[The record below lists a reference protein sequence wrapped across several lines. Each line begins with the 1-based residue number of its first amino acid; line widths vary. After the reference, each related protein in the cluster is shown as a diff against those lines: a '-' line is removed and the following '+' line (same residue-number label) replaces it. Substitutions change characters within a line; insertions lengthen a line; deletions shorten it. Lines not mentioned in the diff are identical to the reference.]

1 MRPALIVAVYRNA
14 LTAFLV
20 ACALWCAT
28 AVHTQT
34 RSAGDPVDAVV
45 RRLERVLTGGDKA
58 AFPALFDASVSQEA
72 IFQHSLDFFYPD
84 AVRIAL
90 FERNRSPLEGVPAGD
105 GFRIVVE
112 FFMET
117 KGQARIVT
125 AGLDIKRPRGGDADS
140 WRISGIDEISS
151 INGLF
156 KLRLNTAT
164 PQSVRNLELR
174 AEDAII
180 AMQEG
185 LLFRVECDAGVTGL
199 VLVGRGELRFSP
211 APATERGQLRIF
223 SGADSLNAAFET
235 AYIRLQPRE
244 YANQIS
250 SATLTDAPPDPAAI
264 RRAQDVFRREST
276 KSFGVDVGD
285 MSKETW
291 HLLPNGDD
299 LVAEMDTRRFD
310 TLTYLRS
317 GQQAEDVSLFRRSD
331 RKTITLYPSV
341 AKLAARGRFYSDD
354 ATREYDVLDYAV
366 TAAIDPQRQS
376 IRARARLSIRVRS
389 SALPTMYVRLA
400 DSLAVT
406 SVSSVEYGRLLHLRL
421 DGQNMIAV
429 NMPHTL
435 LQDSDLTLIVEY
447 AGRVES
453 QSLDIDTVRADALPA
468 SSVTPESKYLLS
480 NRSYWYPQNPIGDY
494 ATASL
499 RLTVPNDFR
508 VVASGEPVADDVL
521 APPTEG
527 ASVNGNT
534 FTFRANQPLR
544 YLAFIVSRM
553 SKVAERR
560 IEVGNETAGAGGD
573 AIAMTIEANP
583 RLHARARNYQQPVED
598 ILRFYTSVVGDAP
611 YASATIALTES
622 DLPGGHSPAYFSLVN
637 EPAQLGVSTWRS
649 DPAAFEGFPEF
660 FLAHELAHQ
669 WWGQAVGWKNYHEQ
683 WLSEGFAQ
691 YFAAMYA
698 QKTRGDRVFVDM
710 LRQFRRHAMEQSPQG
725 PVYLGYRLGHL
736 KSDLKVFR
744 ALVYNKGASALH
756 MLRRLLGDE
765 IFFRGIRLFYEDQ
778 RFKKAGTDD
787 LERAM
792 ETASGRVLDRFFDRW
807 IYNAE
812 VPRVSFHS
820 TIADKRVTV
829 EFEQIGNVI
838 FDIPVT
844 VRLVMVNGQTR
855 DVMVPLTDKQVTR
868 AIPTD
873 MAVREVQVNR
883 DFAALAEFE
892 ER

>member
-1 MRPALIVAVYRNA
+1 MRTALIV
-14 LTAFLV
+14 L
-20 ACALWCAT
+20 ACGLWCAT
-28 AVHTQT
+28 AAHTQS
-34 RSAGDPVDAVV
+34 RSASDPVDAVV
-45 RRLERVLTGGDKA
+45 RRLERVLTSGDKA
-58 AFPALFDASVSQEA
+58 AFPALFDASVSEDKVT
-72 IFQHSLDFFYPD
+72 QHSFDLFFPN
-84 AVRIAL
+84 AVRIAV

-105 GFRIVVE
+105 GFRVVVE

-125 AGLDIKRPRGGDADS
+125 AGLDIKRPPGGDAES
-140 WRISGIDEISS
+140 WRISGIDEISA
-151 INGLF
+151 IDGLY
-156 KLRLNTAT
+156 KLRLNTTT

-180 AMQEG
+180 AMQDG
-185 LLFRVECDAGVTGL
+185 LLFRVECDQGVTGI

-235 AYIRLQPRE
+235 AYIRLQPLE
-244 YANQIS
+244 YTNQMAT
-250 SATLTDAPPDPAAI
+250 ATLTDAAADPAAA
-264 RRAQDVFRREST
+264 RRAQDVFRRESSR
-276 KSFGVDVGD
+276 SFGVDVSD
-285 MSKETW
+285 MSKDTW

-299 LVAEMDTRRFD
+299 FLAEVDTRRFD
-310 TLTYLRS
+310 TLTYLRAN
-317 GQQAEDVSLFRRSD
+317 QQAEDVSLFRRSD
-331 RKTITLYPSV
+331 RKTITLYSSV

-354 ATREYDVLDYAV
+354 ASREYDVLDYAV
-366 TAAIDPQRQS
+366 TAGIDPQRQL
-376 IRARARLSIRVRS
+376 IRGRARLSIRVRS
-389 SALPTMYVRLA
+389 TALPTMYVRLA
-400 DSLAVT
+400 DSLAVS

-453 QSLDIDTVRADALPA
+453 QSLDIDTVRADSIPE
-468 SSVTPESKYLLS
+468 SVVTPESKYLLS

-499 RLTVPNDFR
+499 RLTVPNDYR
-508 VVASGEPVADDVL
+508 VVASGEPVADAGTL
-521 APPTEG
+521 PPTDG
-527 ASVNGNT
+527 ATVQSGNT
-534 FTFRANQPLR
+534 FAFRANQPLR
-544 YLAFIVSRM
+544 YLAFVASRM
-553 SKVAERR
+553 SKVAERK
-560 IEVGNETAGAGGD
+560 IEVSRETAGAGGD
-573 AIAMTIEANP
+573 SIAMTIEANP
-583 RLHARARNYQQPVED
+583 RLQSRGRNYQQPTED
-598 ILRFYTSVVGDAP
+598 ILRFYTSLVGDAP
-611 YASATIALTES
+611 YASATVALTES
-622 DLPGGHSPAYFSLVN
+622 ELPGGHSPAYFALMN
-637 EPAQLGVSTWRS
+637 EPAQLGITTWRN
-649 DPAAFEGFPEF
+649 DPAAFDGFPEF

-710 LRQFRRHAMEQSPQG
+710 LGKFRRFAMEQSPQG

-736 KSDLKVFR
+736 KSDLKIFR
-744 ALVYNKGASALH
+744 ALVYNKGASVLH

-765 IFFRGIRLFYEDQ
+765 TFFRGVRLFYEDQ
-778 RFKKAGTDD
+778 RFQKAGTDD

-812 VPRVSFHS
+812 LPRVSFRS
-820 TIADKRVTV
+820 TIADGRVTV
-829 EFEQIGNVI
+829 EFEQIGNAI

-844 VRLVMVNGQTR
+844 VRLVMANGQTR
-855 DVMVPLTDKQVTR
+855 DVMVPVTDKQLTR

-873 MAVREVQVNR
+873 MPVREVQVNR

-892 ER
+892 QR

>member
-1 MRPALIVAVYRNA
+1 MRTALIV
-14 LTAFLV
+14 L
-20 ACALWCAT
+20 ACVLWCVT
-28 AVHTQT
+28 AGHAQS

-45 RRLERVLTGGDKA
+45 RHLERVLTSGDKA
-58 AFPALFDASVSQEA
+58 GFPALFDTSVSEDKVT
-72 IFQHSLDFFYPD
+72 QHSFDLFYAN
-84 AVRIAL
+84 AVRIAV
-90 FERNRSPLEGVPAGD
+90 FERNRSPLEGVPPGD
-105 GFRIVVE
+105 GFRVVVE

-117 KGQARIVT
+117 TGQARILT
-125 AGLDIKRPRGGDADS
+125 AGLDIRRPRDGDANS
-140 WRISGIDEISS
+140 WRISGIDEISA
-151 INGLF
+151 IDGLY
-156 KLRLNTAT
+156 KLRLNTAM

-174 AEDAII
+174 AEDVII
-180 AMQEG
+180 AMQDG
-185 LLFRVECDAGVTGL
+185 LLFRVECDKGVTGI

-235 AYIRLQPRE
+235 AYIRLQPGE
-244 YANQIS
+244 YASQIAT
-250 SATLTDAPPDPAAI
+250 ATLTDAAPDAVAV
-264 RRAQDVFRREST
+264 RRAQDVFRRESPR
-276 KSFGVDVGD
+276 SFLVDVGD
-285 MSKETW
+285 MSKDTW

-299 LVAEMDTRRFD
+299 LVAEVDTRRFD

-331 RKTITLYPSV
+331 RKTITLYPSL
-341 AKLAARGRFYSDD
+341 AKLAARGRFYSED
-354 ATREYDVLDYAV
+354 ASREYDVLDYAV
-366 TAAIDPQRQS
+366 TAGIDPQRQF
-376 IRARARLSIRVRS
+376 IRARARLSIRVRAT
-389 SALPTMYVRLA
+389 ALPTMYVRLA
-400 DSLAVT
+400 DSLAVS

-453 QSLDIDTVRADALPA
+453 QSLDIDTVRADSLPERV
-468 SSVTPESKYLLS
+468 VTPESKYLLS

-508 VVASGEPVADDVL
+508 VVASGEPVADTGVAATD
-521 APPTEG
+521 G
-527 ASVNGNT
+527 ATAQSGNT
-534 FTFRANQPLR
+534 FSFRANQPLR
-544 YLAFIVSRM
+544 YLAFVVSRM
-553 SKVAERR
+553 SKVAERQ
-560 IEVGNETAGAGGD
+560 IDVSTETAGAGGNS
-573 AIAMTIEANP
+573 IAMTIEANP
-583 RLHARARNYQQPVED
+583 RLQSRGRNYQQPTED
-598 ILRFYTSVVGDAP
+598 ILRFYTSLVGDAP
-611 YASATIALTES
+611 YASAAIALTES
-622 DLPGGHSPAYFSLVN
+622 DLPGGHSPGYFSLVN
-637 EPAQLGVSTWRS
+637 EPAQLGISTWRN
-649 DPAAFEGFPEF
+649 DPAAFDGFPEF

-710 LRQFRRHAMEQSPQG
+710 LRQFRRFAMEQSSQG

-736 KSDLKVFR
+736 KADLKVFR
-744 ALVYNKGASALH
+744 ALVYNKGASVLH
-756 MLRRLLGDE
+756 MLRRLLDDAT
-765 IFFRGIRLFYEDQ
+765 FFRGLRLFYEDQ

-807 IYNAE
+807 IYNTE
-812 VPRVSFHS
+812 LPRVAFHS
-820 TIADKRVTV
+820 TIADGRVTV

-838 FDIPVT
+838 FDFPVT
-844 VRLVMVNGQTR
+844 VRLVMANGQTR
-855 DVMVPLTDKQVTR
+855 DVMVPVTDKQTTR
-868 AIPTD
+868 SIPTD
-873 MAVREVQVNR
+873 MPVREVQVNR
-883 DFAALAEFE
+883 DFATLAEFE

>member
-1 MRPALIVAVYRNA
+1 MRTALIVAV
-14 LTAFLV
+14 
-20 ACALWCAT
+20 CALWCAT
-28 AVHTQT
+28 PVHTQS
-34 RSAGDPVDAVV
+34 RSAGDPVNAMV
-45 RRLERVLTGGDKA
+45 RRLERVLTSGDKA
-58 AFPALFDASVSQEA
+58 AFPSLFDASVSEEKV
-72 IFQHSLDFFYPD
+72 FQHSFDFFYPN

-105 GFRIVVE
+105 GFRVVVE

-117 KGQARIVT
+117 KGEARIVT
-125 AGLDIKRPRGGDADS
+125 AGLDIRRPRGGDADS
-140 WRISGIDEISS
+140 WRISGIDEISA
-151 INGLF
+151 IDGLY

-180 AMQEG
+180 AMPEG
-185 LLFRVECDAGVTGL
+185 LLFRVECDQGVTGI
-199 VLVGRGELRFSP
+199 VLVGRGEFRFSP

-223 SGADSLNAAFET
+223 SGAESLNAAFET

-244 YANQIS
+244 YANQVA
-250 SATLTDAPPDPAAI
+250 SATLTDAQPDPAAV
-264 RRAQDVFRREST
+264 RRAQDVFRRESPR
-276 KSFGVDVGD
+276 SFGVDVGD
-285 MSKETW
+285 MSKDTW

-299 LVAEMDTRRFD
+299 LVAEIDTRRFD

-376 IRARARLSIRVRS
+376 IRGRARLSIRVRS

-453 QSLDIDTVRADALPA
+453 QSLDIDTVRADALP
-468 SSVTPESKYLLS
+468 STNVTPESKYLLS

-508 VVASGEPVADDVL
+508 VVASGEPVADEVV

-527 ASVNGNT
+527 ATGQSSNGNT
-534 FTFRANQPLR
+534 FIFRANQPLR
-544 YLAFIVSRM
+544 YLAFVVSRM

-560 IEVGNETAGAGGD
+560 IDIGNETAGAGSD
-573 AIAMTIEANP
+573 AITMTIEANP
-583 RLHARARNYQQPVED
+583 RLQARARNYQQPAED
-598 ILRFYTSVVGDAP
+598 ILRFYTSLVGDAP

-637 EPAQLGVSTWRS
+637 EPAQLGVSTWRN

-765 IFFRGIRLFYEDQ
+765 IFFRGLRLFYEDQ
-778 RFKKAGTDD
+778 RFRKAGTDD
-787 LERAM
+787 FERAM

-812 VPRVSFHS
+812 VPRVSFHAA
-820 TIADKRVTV
+820 IAERGATV

-844 VRLVMVNGQTR
+844 VRLVMANGQTR
-855 DVMVPLTDKQVTR
+855 DVMVPLSDKQITR
-868 AIPTD
+868 SIPAD
-873 MAVREVQVNR
+873 MPVREVQVNR

>member
-1 MRPALIVAVYRNA
+1 MRKALSVVSRNA
-14 LTAFLV
+14 LPAFLI
-20 ACALWCAT
+20 ACALSCAT
-28 AVHTQT
+28 AVHAQP

-45 RRLERVLTGGDKA
+45 RRLERVLTSGDTA
-58 AFPALFDASVSQEA
+58 AFPALFDASVSEEKVTR
-72 IFQHSLDFFYPD
+72 HSLDFFYPN

-105 GFRIVVE
+105 GFRVVVE

-151 INGLF
+151 IDGLY
-156 KLRLNTAT
+156 KLRLNTAM

-174 AEDAII
+174 AEDVII
-180 AMQEG
+180 AMQDG
-185 LLFRVECDAGVTGL
+185 LLFRVECDKGVTGI

-223 SGADSLNAAFET
+223 SGTDSLNAAFET
-235 AYIRLQPRE
+235 AYIRLQPGE
-244 YANQIS
+244 YANQVAT
-250 SATLTDAPPDPAAI
+250 ATLTDTSPDAAAA
-264 RRAQDVFRREST
+264 RRAQDVFRRESPR
-276 KSFGVDVGD
+276 SFGVDVGD
-285 MSKETW
+285 MSKDAW
-291 HLLPNGDD
+291 HLLPTGDD
-299 LVAEMDTRRFD
+299 FLAEVDTRRFD

-354 ATREYDVLDYAV
+354 ASREYDVLDYAV
-366 TAAIDPQRQS
+366 TASVEPQRQS
-376 IRARARLSIRVRS
+376 IRARARLSVRIRA

-400 DSLAVT
+400 DSLAVS

-435 LQDSDLTLIVEY
+435 LQDTDLTLIIEY

-453 QSLDIDTVRADALPA
+453 QSLDIDTVRADAPPTTI
-468 SSVTPESKYLLS
+468 VTPESKYLLS

-494 ATASL
+494 ATGSL
-499 RLTVPNDFR
+499 RLTVPNDYR
-508 VVASGEPVADDVL
+508 VVGSGEPVADEGTP
-521 APPTEG
+521 APAEG
-527 ASVNGNT
+527 ATTPSGNT

-544 YLAFIVSRM
+544 YLAFVASRM
-553 SKVAERR
+553 TKVAERK
-560 IEVGNETAGAGGD
+560 IEVTKETAGAGGD
-573 AIAMTIEANP
+573 TITMTIEANP
-583 RLHARARNYQQPVED
+583 RLQSRGRNYQQPAED
-598 ILRFYTSVVGDAP
+598 ILRFYTSLAGDAP
-611 YASATIALTES
+611 YASTTIALTES
-622 DLPGGHSPAYFSLVN
+622 DLPGGHSPAYFALVN
-637 EPAQLGVSTWRS
+637 EPAQLGIATWRT
-649 DPAAFEGFPEF
+649 DPAAFDGFPEF

-710 LRQFRRHAMEQSPQG
+710 LRQFRRFAMEQSPQG

-736 KSDLKVFR
+736 KSDLKIFR
-744 ALVYNKGASALH
+744 ALVYNKGASVLH

-765 IFFRGIRLFYEDQ
+765 AFFRGIRLFYEDQ

-812 VPRVSFHS
+812 VPRVSFRS
-820 TIADKRVTV
+820 TVADGRVTV
-829 EFEQIGNVI
+829 EFEQIGDVV

-844 VRLVMVNGQTR
+844 VRLVMANGQTR
-855 DVMVPLTDKQVTR
+855 DVMVPLTDKQMTR
-868 AIPTD
+868 SIPTD
-873 MAVREVQVNR
+873 LPVREVQVNR

>member
-1 MRPALIVAVYRNA
+1 MRTALIV
-14 LTAFLV
+14 LV
-20 ACALWCAT
+20 CLLWCAT
-28 AVHTQT
+28 AVHTQS

-58 AFPALFDASVSQEA
+58 AFPALFDPSVSEDRVT
-72 IFQHSLDFFYPD
+72 QHSFDLFYPN

-90 FERNRSPLEGVPAGD
+90 FERNRSPLEGVPPGD
-105 GFRIVVE
+105 GFRVVVE

-117 KGQARIVT
+117 KGQARILT

-140 WRISGIDEISS
+140 WRISGIDEISA
-151 INGLF
+151 IDGLY
-156 KLRLNTAT
+156 KLRLNTAM

-174 AEDAII
+174 AEDVII
-180 AMQEG
+180 AMQDG
-185 LLFRVECDAGVTGL
+185 LLFRVECDLGVTGI

-211 APATERGQLRIF
+211 APAAERGQLRIF
-223 SGADSLNAAFET
+223 SGGDSLNAAFET

-244 YANQIS
+244 YASQIAT
-250 SATLTDAPPDPAAI
+250 ATLTDAAPDSTAA
-264 RRAQDVFRREST
+264 RRAQDVFRRESP
-276 KSFGVDVGD
+276 KSFGVNVSD
-285 MSKETW
+285 MSKDTW

-299 LVAEMDTRRFD
+299 LVAEVDTRRFD

-317 GQQAEDVSLFRRSD
+317 GLQAEDVSLFRRSD

-354 ATREYDVLDYAV
+354 ASREYDVLDYAV
-366 TAAIDPQRQS
+366 TAGIDPQRQV

-400 DSLAVT
+400 DALTVS

-447 AGRVES
+447 SGRVES
-453 QSLDIDTVRADALPA
+453 QSLDIDTVRADSLPDTV
-468 SSVTPESKYLLS
+468 VTPESKYLLS

-499 RLTVPNDFR
+499 RLTVPNDYH
-508 VVASGEPVADDVL
+508 VAASGEAVTDAGS
-521 APPTEG
+521 APPAEG
-527 ASVNGNT
+527 ATVQSGNT
-534 FTFRANQPLR
+534 FAFRANQPIR
-544 YLAFIVSRM
+544 YLAFVASRM
-553 SKVAERR
+553 SKVAERK
-560 IEVGNETAGAGGD
+560 IDVSTETAGAGGD
-573 AIAMTIEANP
+573 SITMTIEANP
-583 RLHARARNYQQPVED
+583 RLQSRGRNYQQPTED
-598 ILRFYTSVVGDAP
+598 ILRFYTSLVGDAP

-637 EPAQLGVSTWRS
+637 EPAQLGIITWRN
-649 DPAAFEGFPEF
+649 DPAAFDGFPEF

-691 YFAAMYA
+691 YFSAMYA
-698 QKTRGDRVFVDM
+698 QKTRGDRVFGDM
-710 LRQFRRHAMEQSPQG
+710 LRQFRRFAMEQSPQG

-744 ALVYNKGASALH
+744 ALVYNKGASVLH

-765 IFFRGIRLFYEDQ
+765 TFFRGLRLFYEDQ

-787 LERAM
+787 FERAM

-812 VPRVSFHS
+812 LPRVSFHS
-820 TIADKRVTV
+820 TIADGRVTV
-829 EFEQIGNVI
+829 EFEQIGNAI

-844 VRLVMVNGQTR
+844 VRLLMASGQTR
-855 DVMVPLTDKQVTR
+855 DVMVPVTDKQVTR
-868 AIPTD
+868 SIPTD
-873 MAVREVQVNR
+873 GPVREVQVNR

>member
-1 MRPALIVAVYRNA
+1 MRTALIVLAS
-14 LTAFLV
+14 
-20 ACALWCAT
+20 ACWCAT
-28 AVHTQT
+28 TVHTQS
-34 RSAGDPVDAVV
+34 RPAGDPVDAVV
-45 RRLERVLTGGDKA
+45 RRLERVLTSGDKA
-58 AFPALFDASVSQEA
+58 GFPALFDASVSEDKVT
-72 IFQHSLDFFYPD
+72 QHSFDFFYPN

-90 FERNRSPLEGVPAGD
+90 FERNRSPLEGVPPGD

-125 AGLDIKRPRGGDADS
+125 AGLDIRRPRGGDADS
-140 WRISGIDEISS
+140 WRISGIDEISA
-151 INGLF
+151 IDGLY
-156 KLRLNTAT
+156 KLRLNTAV
-164 PQSVRNLELR
+164 PQAVRNLELR
-174 AEDAII
+174 GEDAIL
-180 AMQEG
+180 AMQDG
-185 LLFRVECDAGVTGL
+185 LLFRVECDAGVTGI

-244 YANQIS
+244 YASQIAT
-250 SATLTDAPPDPAAI
+250 ATLTDAPPDSTAA
-264 RRAQDVFRREST
+264 RRAQEVFRRESPR
-276 KSFGVDVGD
+276 SFGVDVGD
-285 MSKETW
+285 MSKDTW

-299 LVAEMDTRRFD
+299 FLAEVDTRRFD
-310 TLTYLRS
+310 TLTYLRAN
-317 GQQAEDVSLFRRSD
+317 QQSEDVSLFRRSD

-354 ATREYDVLDYAV
+354 ASREYDVLDYAV
-366 TAAIDPQRQS
+366 TAGIDPQRQL

-400 DSLAVT
+400 DSLAVS

-453 QSLDIDTVRADALPA
+453 QSLDIDTVRADSLP
-468 SSVTPESKYLLS
+468 STVVTPESKYLLS

-499 RLTVPNDFR
+499 RLTVPSDYR
-508 VVASGEPVADDVL
+508 VVASGEPVAEAGTVT
-521 APPTEG
+521 PTEG
-527 ASVNGNT
+527 PAVPSGNT
-534 FTFRANQPLR
+534 FSFRANQPLR
-544 YLAFIVSRM
+544 YLAFVASRM

-560 IEVGNETAGAGGD
+560 IEVSSETAGAGGD
-573 AIAMTIEANP
+573 SITMTIEANP
-583 RLHARARNYQQPVED
+583 RLQARGRNYQQPTED
-598 ILRFYTSVVGDAP
+598 ILRFYTSLVGDAP
-611 YASATIALTES
+611 YASAAIALTES

-637 EPAQLGVSTWRS
+637 EPAQLGITTWRN
-649 DPAAFEGFPEF
+649 DPAAFDGFPEF

-698 QKTRGDRVFVDM
+698 QKTRGDRIFGDM
-710 LRQFRRHAMEQSPQG
+710 LRQFRRFAMEQSPQG

-736 KSDLKVFR
+736 KSDLKIFR
-744 ALVYNKGASALH
+744 ALVYNKGASVLH

-765 IFFRGIRLFYEDQ
+765 TFFRGLRLFYEDQ

-807 IYNAE
+807 IYNVE
-812 VPRVSFHS
+812 LPRVSFRS
-820 TIADKRVTV
+820 TIADGRVTV
-829 EFEQIGNVI
+829 EFEQIGNAI

-844 VRLVMVNGQTR
+844 VRLLMANGQTR
-855 DVMVPLTDKQVTR
+855 DVMVPVTDKQVTR
-868 AIPTD
+868 SIPTD
-873 MAVREVQVNR
+873 MPVREVQVNR
-883 DFAALAEFE
+883 DFAALAEFAE
-892 ER
+892 P